1 MCQSTLTQVLQRQ
14 CNSLV
19 GQTNDFRNIYLQ
31 QFIWSDR
38 IDYKRRGRFKL
49 YGIITKRKVRKDKH
63 LISDLIKQKIE
74 MCLA

>member
-1 MCQSTLTQVLQRQ
+1 MCQSALTQVLQRR

-38 IDYKRRGRFKL
+38 LDYKRRGRFKL
-49 YGIITKRKVRKDKH
+49 SGIITKRKERKDKQ